1 MALEPFSVASS
12 TFLLT
17 SPRKCVMDGKRPDLR
32 VIPGLGAVA
41 GPVATAASKNVVSP
55 EPASKLGRDEREAW
69 DYICQLFREAGVEHM
84 TAGLA
89 IEMICCKWV
98 LWRRA
103 FNKCQREGS
112 TLKSKNGGEY
122 EAPWASQERALSNDL
137 IRLFG
142 QNGMTVMS
150 NAKVKAITKEG
161 PPQDDLFDSLVGHAR
176 SHPSAASG

>member
-1 MALEPFSVASS
+1 
-12 TFLLT
+12 
-17 SPRKCVMDGKRPDLR
+17 MDGKRPDLR
-32 VIPGLGAVA
+32 VVPGLGAAPASVA
-41 GPVATAASKNVVSP
+41 AAARNEISSP
-55 EPASKLGRDEREAW
+55 EPASNLGRDERAVW

-89 IEMICCKWV
+89 IEMICGKWV

-112 TLKSKNGGEY
+112 TLTSKNGGEY

-150 NAKVKAITKEG
+150 NAKVKALSG
-161 PPQDDLFDSLVGHAR
+161 DQSPQDDLFDSAVGHAR

>member
-1 MALEPFSVASS
+1 
-12 TFLLT
+12 
-17 SPRKCVMDGKRPDLR
+17 MDGKRPELR
-32 VIPGLGAVA
+32 VVPGA
-41 GPVATAASKNVVSP
+41 GAASAPLPPAASREVRSP
-55 EPASKLGRDEREAW
+55 NPASNLGRDERDVW
-69 DYICQLFREAGVEHM
+69 DYICQLFRDSGVEHM

-89 IEMICCKWV
+89 IEMICGKWV

-103 FNKCQREGS
+103 FNKCQRQGT
-112 TLKSKNGGEY
+112 TLESKNGGEY

-150 NAKVKAITKEG
+150 HAKTKALSG
-161 PPQDDLFDSLVGHAR
+161 DRAPQDDLFDDMVGHGR